1 MPLLS
6 LLPDAGQ
13 EITVE
18 LYFIFY
24 FYFIFQ
30 LQNFSKNVHTALSN
44 VLWLTYRRNLKREM
58 KAIVEIETLK
68 MHSEKDQE
76 LGTCFYLKFIVY
88 CRSSRL
94 V

>member
-18 LYFIFY
+18 LYFFLY
-24 FYFIFQ
+24 LYFIFQ

-44 VLWLTYRRNLKREM
+44 VLWFTYRNTM
-58 KAIVEIETLK
+58 AGI
-68 MHSEKDQE
+68 
-76 LGTCFYLKFIVY
+76 
-88 CRSSRL
+88 
-94 V
+94 